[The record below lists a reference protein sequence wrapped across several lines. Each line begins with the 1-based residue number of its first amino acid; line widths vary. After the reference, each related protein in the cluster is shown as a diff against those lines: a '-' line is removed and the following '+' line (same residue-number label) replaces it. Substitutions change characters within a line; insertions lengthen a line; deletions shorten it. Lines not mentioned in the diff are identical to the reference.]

1 VDRWIG
7 DHDRSLDQSV
17 DPCRSD
23 PDRDRPAITILYFLI
38 FTNNIALTVQHNQI
52 SIGFPPEI
60 HGSIKINFMSINK
73 QARKIVA
80 YLNSFTLNYYVV
92 IYNQAK

>member
-1 VDRWIG
+1 MIDHWIG
-7 DHDRSLDQSV
+7 VSIHADPIEIGQPSLYF
-17 DPCRSD
+17 
-23 PDRDRPAITILYFLI
+23 IFLI

-52 SIGFPPEI
+52 SIGFPTEI

-73 QARKIVA
+73 QVRKIVA